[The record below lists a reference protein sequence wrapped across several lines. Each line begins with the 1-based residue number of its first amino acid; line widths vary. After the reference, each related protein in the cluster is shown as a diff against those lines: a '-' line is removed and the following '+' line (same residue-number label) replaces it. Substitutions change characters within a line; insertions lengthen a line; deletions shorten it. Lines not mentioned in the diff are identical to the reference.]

1 VALVAVLLALWAG
14 QGSPV
19 PLPAPAPA
27 PSSAPATALP
37 VDIDGNLVLVDE
49 VYLAAL
55 DLPAPVSADP
65 ATARSVERQL
75 LAFLRRA
82 GYALAAV
89 DARPNGGRI
98 EVTVDEGRLSRIV
111 VRGQDVVVTVA
122 VRLQIDLPYDVFN
135 RPQLERLLQR
145 YRGDGARVD
154 YDLVPARAVRHS
166 GLQVNPLALVPWS
179 APLPAASKY
188 ELHVEFTGVEERG
201 GFTLVAGIDPDS
213 IRVGGVLSGV
223 SALLSGDL
231 WELEAQVGA
240 NFFEDLDR
248 QADEFHFSRALVDA
262 RWLAPTIG
270 PARLRPTLRVREDL
284 LRRQRQDLGVETY
297 WWNRLEGAIGLS
309 LVPWAGIE
317 LTAEAGAQ
325 QRDLFAIDQMPDG
338 EDTVEV
344 RGTSSLRAFTAFV
357 GRLDLEPTRLRMDRR
372 HRIDLDARY
381 FPALGHR
388 AFWQM
393 EAQYRKVIEFGW
405 NDLWLRG
412 AAGAVGGGYG
422 IADAIPMTGRY
433 LRGVY
438 GHAFYLD
445 RAAAAAI
452 EYRLSLTRDIFKVGV
467 FHEVAV
473 FREAR
478 MAELSDE
485 IRAGNSFGPSF
496 HALVLDALQLD
507 FFYAAGF
514 TSNGDFDHGVSLRI
528 LKAF

>member
-1 VALVAVLLALWAG
+1 VALVAILLALWAG
-14 QGSPV
+14 QG
-19 PLPAPAPA
+19 APAPA
-27 PSSAPATALP
+27 AAAAPAHRSATELP
-37 VDIDGNLVLVDE
+37 VDIEGNLVLVDE

-55 DLPAPVSADP
+55 DLPAPVEADA
-65 ATARSVERQL
+65 ATAGRVERQL

-89 DARPNGGRI
+89 KARPNGSRI
-98 EVTVDEGRLSRIV
+98 EVTIDEGRLSRIV
-111 VRGQDVVVTVA
+111 VRGQDVVATVA

-145 YRGDGARVD
+145 YRGNGSRVG
-154 YDLVPARAVRHS
+154 YDLVPGRAVRHS
-166 GLQVNPLALVPWS
+166 GLQVDPLALVPWS
-179 APLPAASKY
+179 APLPPASKY
-188 ELHVEFTGVEERG
+188 ELHVEFTGVAERG

-240 NFFEDLDR
+240 NFFEDLGR

-270 PARLRPTLRVREDL
+270 PARMRPTLRVREDL
-284 LRRQRQDLGVETY
+284 LRRQRQDLGIETY
-297 WWNRLEGAIGLS
+297 WWNRLEGAIGVS

-325 QRDLFAIDQMPDG
+325 QRDMFAIEQPPEADVTIP
-338 EDTVEV
+338 VS
-344 RGTSSLRAFTAFV
+344 GTSTLRAFAALL
-357 GRLDLEPTRLRMDRR
+357 GRLDLEPERLRVDRR
-372 HRIDLDARY
+372 HRIDVDARY
-381 FPALGHR
+381 FPGLGHR
-388 AFWQM
+388 AFWQA

-412 AAGAVGGGYG
+412 AAGAVGGRYE
-422 IADAIPMTGRY
+422 IADAMPMTGRY

-445 RAAAAAI
+445 RAAAAAF
-452 EYRLSLTRDIFKVGV
+452 EYRISLTRDIFKVGL
-467 FHEVAV
+467 FHELAV

-478 MAELSDE
+478 RTELSDE

-507 FFYAAGF
+507 IFYAVGF
-514 TSNGDFDHGVSLRI
+514 TLQGDFDHGVSLRI
-528 LKAF
+528 QKAF